1 MKGDGRHYII
11 ASAEIKFAVCRIVIK
26 CHTFE
31 EEEMATIEDFKKL
44 EFRIGEIISAE
55 THPQADRLL
64 VLRVRI
70 ADSERTLVAG
80 IRKHYTESELVG
92 KKIVVVANLDPAQI
106 RGVTSEG
113 MALAASDENSLSL
126 VVPERQIASGAP
138 VR

>member
-1 MKGDGRHYII
+1 
-11 ASAEIKFAVCRIVIK
+11 
-26 CHTFE
+26 
-31 EEEMATIEDFKKL
+31 MATIEDFKKL